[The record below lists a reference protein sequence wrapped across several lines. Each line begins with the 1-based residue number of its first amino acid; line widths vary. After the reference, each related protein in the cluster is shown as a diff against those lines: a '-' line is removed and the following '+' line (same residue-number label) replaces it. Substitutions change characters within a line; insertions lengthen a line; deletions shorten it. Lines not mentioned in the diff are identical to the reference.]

1 MVIRKCKLED
11 IPKLALLNKQ
21 LIEDEKSDNPMS
33 IQELE
38 ERMTGFLNTEYDAYF
53 FMVDEDI
60 MGYALVKNSCRP
72 LYLRQFL
79 IDRKYRKHHYGTE
92 AFNSLIQYLEVKS
105 IDIEVLSWN
114 EAGNRFWE
122 SCGFKDISRYMRF
135 EQEDKKDA
143 L

>member
-1 MVIRKCKLED
+1 MED

-53 FMVDEDI
+53 FMVDEDVV
-60 MGYALVKNSCRP
+60 GYALVKNSCRP

-135 EQEDKKDA
+135 EQE
-143 L
+143 

>member
-11 IPKLALLNKQ
+11 IPKLALFNKQ

-38 ERMTGFLNTEYDAYF
+38 ERMTGFLKTEYDAYF

-60 MGYALVKNSCRP
+60 VGYALVKNSCRP

-114 EAGNRFWE
+114 EEGNRFWE

-135 EQEDKKDA
+135 EQE
-143 L
+143 

>member
-53 FMVDEDI
+53 FMVDEDVV
-60 MGYALVKNSCRP
+60 GYALVKNSCRP

-135 EQEDKKDA
+135 EQE
-143 L
+143 

>member
-60 MGYALVKNSCRP
+60 VGYALVKNSCRP

-92 AFNSLIQYLEVKS
+92 AFNSLIQYLEVKR

-135 EQEDKKDA
+135 EQE
-143 L
+143 

>member
-38 ERMTGFLNTEYDAYF
+38 ERMTGFLKTEYDAYF

-60 MGYALVKNSCRP
+60 VGYALVKNSCRP

-114 EAGNRFWE
+114 EAGNCFWE

-135 EQEDKKDA
+135 EQE
-143 L
+143 

>member
-38 ERMTGFLNTEYDAYF
+38 ERMTGFLNTEYDAFF
-53 FMVDEDI
+53 FMVDKDI
-60 MGYALVKNSCRP
+60 VGYALVMNSCRP

-92 AFNSLIQYLEVKS
+92 AFKSLIEYLNVKS

-135 EQEDKKDA
+135 EQE
-143 L
+143 

>member
-53 FMVDEDI
+53 FMVDDDVV
-60 MGYALVKNSCRP
+60 GYALVKNSCRP

-92 AFNSLIQYLEVKS
+92 AFKSLIEYLNVKS

-135 EQEDKKDA
+135 EQE
-143 L
+143 